1 MTLTQLVGL
10 KLVLVLS
17 ALSILLGCGGPSA
30 VPTPKFDP
38 EGAAAKALEL
48 HDANGDGSI
57 DSEEL
62 ESAPAL
68 KAALKT
74 LDADKDGKVS
84 EGEIVDRVEAWDRS
98 QIGATLFDC
107 TVLLNGQPLDGA
119 KVTFE
124 PAEFL
129 GDVVKEAVSTTNI
142 MGRASPKIPKEKRPT
157 SDFPPG
163 MQAGVYVVRVSK
175 TVDGKEVI
183 PAKYNTE
190 SILGQ
195 EVAKDDWAINNK
207 QVRFELKSK

>member
-1 MTLTQLVGL
+1 MTLSQLGNL
-10 KLVLVLS
+10 KLALVCSTLGT
-17 ALSILLGCGGPSA
+17 LLGCGGPSA

-68 KAALKT
+68 KGALRS
-74 LDADKDGKVS
+74 LDADKDGQVS
-84 EGEIVDRVEAWDRS
+84 EAEIVERVKTWDRS
-98 QIGATLFDC
+98 QIGSTLFDC
-107 TVLLNGQPLDGA
+107 TVLLNGQPLEEA

-129 GDVVKEAVSTTNI
+129 GEVVGEASGTTN
-142 MGRASPKIPKEKRPT
+142 MLGRASPKIPKEKRPT
-157 SDFPPG
+157 ADFPPG
-163 MQAGVYVVRVSK
+163 MQAGAYIVRISK
-175 TVDGKEVI
+175 MVNGEETI

-195 EVAKDDWAINNK
+195 EVSKDNWEINNK